1 MKAVGEYA
9 LVRIDETT
17 TTSGI
22 QVKNDGVGICVSCP
36 SMPDLENKQ
45 ILFSTKEEFVQHENV
60 YVMHTDYI
68 LAVLE

>member
-1 MKAVGEYA
+1 
-9 LVRIDETT
+9 
-17 TTSGI
+17 
-22 QVKNDGVGICVSCP
+22 
-36 SMPDLENKQ
+36 MPDLENKQ